1 MIFVGGI
8 HGVGK
13 TYFCEK
19 IKKSLGFDYYTASQL
34 IERQR
39 GVRFDVDK
47 KVVNINSNQV
57 LLIEALNK
65 LCESGKEFILDGHFC
80 LVNNDGNISRV
91 SFQTF
96 KDIKPSRII
105 LLTEDPQ
112 VIMQRRV
119 ERDGIK
125 LNIKEIEIFQHE
137 ECSYAV
143 EVAKKLGCPIIIS
156 SGVRELE
163 SIIKTMLMEA

>member
-39 GVRFDVDK
+39 GVQFDVDK
-47 KVVNINSNQV
+47 KVADINSNQV

-65 LCESGKEFILDGHFC
+65 LRESGKEFVLDGHFC
-80 LVNNDGNISRV
+80 LVNNDGDISRV
-91 SFQTF
+91 PFETFQEV
-96 KDIKPSRII
+96 KPNKII
-105 LLTEDPQ
+105 LLTENPQ
-112 VIMQRRV
+112 VIMQRRA
-119 ERDGIK
+119 ERDGIE
-125 LNIKEIEIFQHE
+125 LDIKEIAAFQHE
-137 ECSYAV
+137 EYSYAV
-143 EVAKKLGCPIIIS
+143 EVARKIGCPIIIS
-156 SGVRELE
+156 SGVNELE
-163 SIIKTMLMEA
+163 SIIEAMLMEE

>member
-65 LCESGKEFILDGHFC
+65 LRESGKEFILDGHFC

-91 SFQTF
+91 PFETFQEV
-96 KDIKPSRII
+96 KPNKII
-105 LLTEDPQ
+105 LLTENPQ
-112 VIMQRRV
+112 VIKQRRA
-119 ERDGIK
+119 ERDGIE
-125 LNIKEIEIFQHE
+125 LDIKEIAAFQHE
-137 ECSYAV
+137 EYSYAV
-143 EVAKKLGCPIIIS
+143 EVARKIGCPIIIS
-156 SGVRELE
+156 SGVNELE
-163 SIIKTMLMEA
+163 SIIETMLMEE